1 MVANLPNSGLAVP
14 KINNTLLYKE
24 QNILTFFLHYKY
36 HYGIVYYFVL
46 SLNYAKK
53 KKYKENLI

>member
-1 MVANLPNSGLAVP
+1 MVAKLPNSGLAVP
-14 KINNTLLYKE
+14 KINNSSAVFIPLYKE

-36 HYGIVYYFVL
+36 HYGTVYYFVL

-53 KKYKENLI
+53 KV